1 MSAVREAS
9 AADIIAR
16 DLLADIV
23 TRTAVRP
30 IGKNRSGAKRK
41 RRGVHGTRAPPKRRA
56 PPSVLGRVT
65 VLARPR
71 QLDVLPMTDALVVP
85 AETEM
90 RVMHCAFAQA
100 LKKVHPPPADTV
112 GAASVFVPVATVDM
126 DNEQLRW
133 GMDAPLC
140 SAGGLCVA
148 TRLTNAPGPLH
159 AYTPPSGDN
168 SSDLC
173 LLCLR
178 LHVEMINKASLT
190 ISEATSS
197 AVLHPPFTN
206 LMNCPGGYHDWAMGV
221 TPNHQRLF
229 DRQCSIVGSCPNL
242 TVKYSPLDKTWWVDQ
257 SEIIWTPDFR

>member
-1 MSAVREAS
+1 MVHGPHECPWSTG
-9 AADIIAR
+9 
-16 DLLADIV
+16 L
-23 TRTAVRP
+23 T
-30 IGKNRSGAKRK
+30 
-41 RRGVHGTRAPPKRRA
+41 GVHGPRAAPKRRP
-56 PPSVLGRVT
+56 PPSVQKRVSA
-65 VLARPR
+65 LAQPR
-71 QLDVLPMTDALVVP
+71 QLEVLHMSDTLIVP
-85 AETEM
+85 AQTEM
-90 RVMHCAFAQA
+90 NVMHNAFAQA
-100 LKKVHPPPADTV
+100 LKKVHPPPTNAE
-112 GAASVFVPVATVDM
+112 GSQAAVFVPIATVDM

-133 GMDAPLC
+133 GLSAPVC
-140 SAGGLCVA
+140 SAAGLCVA

-159 AYTPPSGDN
+159 AYSPPSGDN

-178 LHVEMINKASLT
+178 LHVEMINKASLSIT
-190 ISEATSS
+190 DATSS